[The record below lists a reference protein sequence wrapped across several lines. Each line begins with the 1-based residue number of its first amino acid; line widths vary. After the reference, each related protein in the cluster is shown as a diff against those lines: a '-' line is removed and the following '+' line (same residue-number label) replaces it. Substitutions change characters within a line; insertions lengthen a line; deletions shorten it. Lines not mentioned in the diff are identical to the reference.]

1 MLAWV
6 DGAPLSPADA
16 GRAAGNA
23 TLGRWFLGCL
33 VAAFA
38 AYLAGLWLLHRRG
51 ARLGAVALVAAA
63 IQLAPLAGPL
73 LLSTDSWTYWE
84 YGRIAAVEGGNP
96 YRDEP
101 REFPGNP
108 AYPFAGAAWRDT
120 TSVYGPLFTLASE
133 PIALAAGDSEDA
145 AAWIY
150 KALAAGAMLAATA
163 LAARRAREKALAA
176 AFVGWNPLLAVHMAG
191 GGHNDA
197 WLAALVLAAVVLAAA
212 GRRQLAGVAWAAA
225 IGVKWVPAVLLAM
238 RALEARGTRRR
249 VGHAGFAAGAAA
261 VSALAVWR
269 YGLDWL
275 GAFGP
280 LARNAGTETSYALPH
295 RLEQLG
301 LAHDV
306 AIGLAL
312 SLLAV
317 ALALLARQA
326 LRGRARLGLTACV
339 LLLGTPWLAAWYV
352 AWAVP
357 LAAAEE
363 DRTAQLAALGLCA
376 YLLPQAVPL

>member
-1 MLAWV
+1 M
-6 DGAPLSPADA
+6 
-16 GRAAGNA
+16 
-23 TLGRWFLGCL
+23 
-33 VAAFA
+33 AAFA
-38 AYLAGLWLLHRRG
+38 AYVAGLWLLRRG
-51 ARLGAVALVAAA
+51 GTRLAAVALVAAA

-73 LLSTDSWTYWE
+73 LLSTDAWTYWE

-101 REFPGNP
+101 RDFPGNP
-108 AYPFAGAAWRDT
+108 AFPHAGAAWRDT

-133 PIALAAGDSEDA
+133 PVALASGRSEAA

-150 KALAAGAMLAATA
+150 KAAAAAAMLAATA
-163 LAARRAREKALAA
+163 LAARRARKKALAV

-197 WLAALVLAAVVLAAA
+197 WLAALVLAALALGAA

-249 VGHAGFAAGAAA
+249 AGHAGFAAA
-261 VSALAVWR
+261 VAVITALAVWR

-275 GAFGP
+275 RAFGP
-280 LARNAGTETSYALPH
+280 LARNAGTETSYAFPH

-301 LAHDV
+301 LPHGV
-306 AIGLAL
+306 ALGLAL
-312 SLLAV
+312 GGLAV

-326 LRGRARLGLTACV
+326 LRGRARLGLTACA

-363 DRTAQLAALGLCA
+363 DRGARLVALGLCA
-376 YLLPQAVPL
+376 YLLPQAVPV